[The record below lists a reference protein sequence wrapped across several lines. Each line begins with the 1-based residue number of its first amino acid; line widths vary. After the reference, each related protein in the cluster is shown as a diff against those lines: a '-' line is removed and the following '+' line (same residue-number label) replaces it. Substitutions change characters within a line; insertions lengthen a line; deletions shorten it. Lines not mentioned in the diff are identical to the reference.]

1 MSTVTLELDSDVSQ
15 ALRLPPDEVA
25 GRLRRELAIRL
36 YQKRILGY
44 GKARALAALQKWDF
58 HALLAEEGVIRHYD
72 RAELERDLKTLDAL
86 G

>member
-1 MSTVTLELDSDVSQ
+1 MSTVTLELDLDVSQ

-36 YQKRILGY
+36 YQKGILGY
-44 GKARALAALQKWDF
+44 GKARALAGAAKWDF
-58 HALLAEEGVIRHYD
+58 HALLGEEGVIRHYD
-72 RAELERDLKTLDAL
+72 LAELESDLKTLEAL